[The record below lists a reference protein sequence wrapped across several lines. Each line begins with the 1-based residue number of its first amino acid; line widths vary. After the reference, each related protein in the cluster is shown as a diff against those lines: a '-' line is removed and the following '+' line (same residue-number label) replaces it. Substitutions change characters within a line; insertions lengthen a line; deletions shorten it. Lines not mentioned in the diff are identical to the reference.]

1 MTSGEHWDKLGV
13 QAEKRPEKG
22 ARETLP
28 LPPPRGWSTDF
39 CWGLG
44 GVAGHWG
51 QGEGLGLWLKVL
63 LFQGCLP
70 PCVVCLDTPQ
80 RAGMS
85 AEAYHRPPEAPRK
98 RPDLQHLTHT
108 C

>member
-13 QAEKRPEKG
+13 QAEKRSEKG

-28 LPPPRGWSTDF
+28 PRPPGLEPGWGR
-39 CWGLG
+39 WALG
-44 GVAGHWG
+44 A
-51 QGEGLGLWLKVL
+51 GEGLGLWLKVL

-70 PCVVCLDTPQ
+70 PRVVRLDAPQ

-85 AEAYHRPPEAPRK
+85 AEAYHSPAEAPGK
-98 RPDLQHLTHT
+98 
-108 C
+108 